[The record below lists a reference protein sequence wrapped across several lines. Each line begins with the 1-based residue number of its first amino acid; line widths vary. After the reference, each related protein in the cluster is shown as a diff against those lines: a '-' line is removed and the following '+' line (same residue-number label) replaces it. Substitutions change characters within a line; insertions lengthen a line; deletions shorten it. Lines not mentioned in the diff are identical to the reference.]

1 MVPGPDQSF
10 VSASHEHGG
19 TFPGRSG
26 REGLFRH
33 LLLHSPFLPSG
44 PLPSLRFN
52 QRLPGI
58 PRRSLVPHSQDRED
72 HRYPHPREVLSLHQ
86 GDLPPPAASWSAS
99 YWRAGST
106 LIRSFVSST
115 SDAGASS
122 RWTASENAKE
132 QSEKIGQDCA
142 CRIVDC
148 RHDVKLSVFL
158 CSRFRSSSSC
168 RSNH

>member
-72 HRYPHPREVLSLHQ
+72 HRYPHPREILPVPAGYLPTGDSCFFLGWWPSFQCTMALAGEPAPRGTAWEFSGAYLDQQEAALVGERGGCLCPAFQHDAPERCSAYQHLKRCASL
-86 GDLPPPAASWSAS
+86 
-99 YWRAGST
+99 
-106 LIRSFVSST
+106 
-115 SDAGASS
+115 
-122 RWTASENAKE
+122 
-132 QSEKIGQDCA
+132 
-142 CRIVDC
+142 
-148 RHDVKLSVFL
+148 
-158 CSRFRSSSSC
+158 
-168 RSNH
+168 